1 MKIQMTDETPDF
13 VCRGCGYHEKNCV
26 CAAQKNIKEAVIS
39 GIVLLANGI
48 AKFTKN
54 KTGGFKIA
62 EDVVM

>member
-1 MKIQMTDETPDF
+1 MKVLMTDETPEF
-13 VCRGCGYHEKNCV
+13 VCRGCGYHGKNCV
-26 CAAQKNIKEAVIS
+26 CTAQKNIKEAVIS

-62 EDVVM
+62 EDFVM

>member
-13 VCRGCGYHEKNCV
+13 VCRGFGYHKKNCV

-48 AKFTKN
+48 AKLTKS

-62 EDVVM
+62 EDFVM

>member
-26 CAAQKNIKEAVIS
+26 CAMQKNIVKASVS
-39 GIVLLANGI
+39 GLILLANGI

-62 EDVVM
+62 EDIVI

>member
-1 MKIQMTDETPDF
+1 MKVLMTDETPEF

-26 CAAQKNIKEAVIS
+26 CTAQKNIKEAVIS
-39 GIVLLANGI
+39 GIVLLKNGI

-62 EDVVM
+62 EDIVI

>member
-1 MKIQMTDETPDF
+1 MKVSMTDETPDF

-26 CAAQKNIKEAVIS
+26 CIAQKNIKEAVIS
-39 GIVLLANGI
+39 GFVLLANGI
-48 AKFTKN
+48 AKLTKN

>member
-26 CAAQKNIKEAVIS
+26 CIAQKNIKEAVIS
-39 GIVLLANGI
+39 GFVLLANGI

-54 KTGGFKIA
+54 KSGGFKIA